1 MNGLAPTRTG
11 HCPYSSADQSQSSL
25 RFRKCYPESNT
36 GFSGGSIE
44 NALLSP
50 IEGASSFTLIARLGP
65 ATDTVKEWGSVLC
78 RGVRLQGFSPIS
90 LLDREGGFLGS
101 TACIG
106 LLNHAATR
114 EQQAKPIVSQRLD
127 GSAVCATRSILLVRR
142 RMNGDC
148 AGYVAG
154 AIEVRGH
161 SDIGPFV
168 ELTAHREASRIKEYF
183 VAFLVTRV
191 DQH

>member
-1 MNGLAPTRTG
+1 M
-11 HCPYSSADQSQSSL
+11 PYQPN
-25 RFRKCYPESNT
+25 RKCIVFYLNRAPGPGNRYGEGMGECT
-36 GFSGGSIE
+36 LPGS
-44 NALLSP
+44 A
-50 IEGASSFTLIARLGP
+50 
-65 ATDTVKEWGSVLC
+65 V
-78 RGVRLQGFSPIS
+78 QGFSPIS

-127 GSAVCATRSILLVRR
+127 GSAVCATRFNLLVRR
-142 RMNGDC
+142 RMNGDR
-148 AGYVAG
+148 AGHVAG
-154 AIEVRGH
+154 AIEVGGH
-161 SDIGPFV
+161 SDIGAFV